1 MFGTRGVVTSPGYPG
16 THNASS
22 DCWWRVRVPRG
33 QRIQLRWDTFSLHSD
48 EAGGCG
54 GNYLELVDGLNSG
67 SVRRLVPRYNKMYL
81 WDGTFQ
87 TFFVNFHK
95 VLFISS
101 SIDVHNTK

>member
-54 GNYLELVDGLNSG
+54 GNYLEVVDGLNSG
-67 SVRRLVPRYNKMYL
+67 SVRRLVPR
-81 WDGTFQ
+81 
-87 TFFVNFHK
+87 
-95 VLFISS
+95 
-101 SIDVHNTK
+101 